1 MLDSIDNMYENKL
14 PEDFI
19 KRINDFIKSDK
30 SFEDGEVKL
39 ILKAIKSYEPSN
51 YLFRFLLGLAYLN
64 FNNSK
69 ILHRFVKFFAK
80 VEPKMALDSIFNIFN
95 NMQKE
100 LKKDINGKGVPYNFQ
115 VYNLDKILDVEEK
128 YYVLWCAEKF
138 ENQNKDKGR
147 KLLEKK
153 FEENS
158 KAFEEASKYVTLL

>member
-1 MLDSIDNMYENKL
+1 
-14 PEDFI
+14 
-19 KRINDFIKSDK
+19 
-30 SFEDGEVKL
+30 
-39 ILKAIKSYEPSN
+39 
-51 YLFRFLLGLAYLN
+51 
-64 FNNSK
+64 
-69 ILHRFVKFFAK
+69 
-80 VEPKMALDSIFNIFN
+80 MALDSIFNIFN

-158 KAFEEASKYVTLL
+158 KAFEEASKICDPSMSNYLMSFFLNGEDRSKYYDSIKEN